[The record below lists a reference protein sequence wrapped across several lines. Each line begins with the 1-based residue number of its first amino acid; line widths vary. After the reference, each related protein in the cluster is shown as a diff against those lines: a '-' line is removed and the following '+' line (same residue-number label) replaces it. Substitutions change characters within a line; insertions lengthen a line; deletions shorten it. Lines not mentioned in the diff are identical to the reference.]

1 MVSINYQ
8 NFLNEVRND
17 LKQMIIDNYPTRKE
31 LEEADRDTI
40 YDDAF
45 IDDSVTGNGSG
56 SYYFNTG
63 KSRENVINNEEVV
76 EEMIDEFG
84 VDMREHWNDW
94 EFLDVSCRCYLP
106 GQVDIE
112 KLIEEI
118 KEENDRDEKLVFDGA
133 QVADAI
139 NLARKMIKGGKVA
152 VDIDFYE
159 DGRISVDEAETM
171 NTEKKKDKESILS
184 TSTLYEEDFE
194 NPIDDILE
202 AIKTDLECE
211 CEWATIED

>member
-1 MVSINYQ
+1 MTSVNYE
-8 NFLNEVRND
+8 NFLEEVRND

-31 LEEADRDTI
+31 LEEADRNTI

-56 SYYFNTG
+56 SYYFNTW
-63 KSRENVINNEEVV
+63 KSRENVMNNEEVV

-84 VDMREHWNDW
+84 VDMNEHWNDW
-94 EFLDVSCRCYLP
+94 EYLDVSCRCYLL

-112 KLIEEI
+112 EVIKEI
-118 KEENDRDEKLVFDGA
+118 KDENGWDDTLVFEGG

-139 NLARKMIKGGKVA
+139 NVARGIIKGGKVA

-159 DGRISVDEAETM
+159 DGNVAVGEAETM
-171 NTEKKKDKESILS
+171 NTEKKKDKEKLLS
-184 TSTLYEEDFE
+184 TSTLYEEDLE
-194 NPIDDILE
+194 LPIDDIIE
-202 AIKTDLECE
+202 AIKTDLEGE
-211 CEWATIED
+211 CEWAKIE

>member
-8 NFLNEVRND
+8 NFLDEVRND

-31 LEEADRDTI
+31 LEEADRETI

-56 SYYFNTG
+56 SYYFNTW
-63 KSRENVINNEEVV
+63 KSKENVLNNEEVV

-84 VDMREHWNDW
+84 VDMKEHWNDW
-94 EFLDVSCRCYLP
+94 EYLDVSCRCYLL

-112 KLIEEI
+112 EVIQEI
-118 KEENDRDEKLVFDGA
+118 KEENGWDEPLKFDSA

-139 NLARKMIKGGKVA
+139 NLAREIIKGGKVA
-152 VDIDFYE
+152 VDIDFYD

-194 NPIDDILE
+194 TPIDDIIE
-202 AIKTDLECE
+202 GIKTEVECE
-211 CEWATIED
+211 CEWATIE